1 MGDRFYKPMLFVAAV
16 WNVIGGAF
24 IIFRSDWIFGREG
37 LSVPV
42 PPLYYYAWIALF
54 ITFGIGY
61 YIVWRNPF
69 SNTNIILLGIIG
81 KLAFSAVFLW
91 NMLDYPGQIPKLF
104 LIPVVGDLIFVILF
118 IMFLFHAR
126 GKSNAG
132 MGTGRP

>member
-1 MGDRFYKPMLFVAAV
+1 MGERFYKPMLFVAAV

-54 ITFGIGY
+54 MTFGIGY

-69 SNTNIILLGIIG
+69 ANTNIILLGIIG
-81 KLAFSAVFLW
+81 KLAFSAIFIW
-91 NMLDYPGQIPKLF
+91 NMLAFRGQIPRLF
-104 LIPVVGDLIFVILF
+104 LIPVVGDLIFVVLF
-118 IMFLFHAR
+118 IIFLFYAR
-126 GKSNAG
+126 GKTSAG
-132 MGTGRP
+132 SGRL

>member
-37 LSVPV
+37 LSVPA

-54 ITFGIGY
+54 MTFGIGY

-69 SNTNIILLGIIG
+69 ANTNIILLGIIG

-91 NMLDYPGQIPKLF
+91 NMLAFPGQIH
-104 LIPVVGDLIFVILF
+104 GY
-118 IMFLFHAR
+118 
-126 GKSNAG
+126 S
-132 MGTGRP
+132 